1 MADLQ
6 PISDLA
12 QFSYEVLEEYGVAH
26 VSLPVLK
33 VIAVAMNTEDA
44 RLSLAC
50 LTLVRVAV
58 NDGIDGMS
66 PQQAGS
72 ILDSISETLIDK
84 RPFVRWHLQGDAAS
98 DLP

>member
-1 MADLQ
+1 MADFQ
-6 PISDLA
+6 PIPDLA
-12 QFSYEVLEEYGVAH
+12 RFSYQVLEEYGIAH
-26 VSLPVLK
+26 DSFPVLK

-58 NDGIDGMS
+58 DDGINGMS
-66 PQQAGS
+66 PQQASS
-72 ILDSISETLIDK
+72 ILDSISETLINK
-84 RPFVRWHLQGDAAS
+84 HPFVRWHLQGDAAS